1 MSLNNRKITPFFKKN
16 DCTPSTKAILEDPW
30 KPAWVSQAKPVKRFQ
45 NDRRQSWGVGFF
57 FPRVSH
63 RRLLLNNAQHTMS
76 LAIVNSHEDRDPT
89 PPTPQ
94 TNHTTSSYPSLLHI
108 THDISSDGAVVGQRD
123 RNVGWP
129 HGQHYSA
136 GEEEAVSTR
145 LTFPPTIWQ
154 QVRKVSL
161 LIVGCRR
168 GQVYEFTFCF
178 IQGFWCRPDDVTLI
192 DCSPACL

>member
-1 MSLNNRKITPFFKKN
+1 MSLNNRRITPFFFLN
-16 DCTPSTKAILEDPW
+16 DCTPSTKAIHEDPW
-30 KPAWVSQAKPVKRFQ
+30 KLAWVSQGKPVKRFH

-57 FPRVSH
+57 SRVSH

-76 LAIVNSHEDRDPT
+76 LAIVNSHEDRDP
-89 PPTPQ
+89 PPPHSHSPTPQ

-136 GEEEAVSTR
+136 GEEEAVSAR
-145 LTFPPTIWQ
+145 LTFPPTVWQ

-161 LIVGCRR
+161 LIVGADGPGLRVHIVFYSR
-168 GQVYEFTFCF
+168 FFGV
-178 IQGFWCRPDDVTLI
+178 GLMMLP
-192 DCSPACL
+192 S